1 MNRLV
6 VRCFLGLPP
15 VVLLFGPWSCS
26 SREQAGPPAIR
37 SAMNATIATA
47 PYGLLLTGDSV
58 HVFTLTNANGV
69 EVRAIDYGGIIVSL
83 RTPDRT
89 GALGDIV
96 LGFDSLGG
104 YLASSPYFGALV
116 GRYANRIAKGQ
127 FTLDGARYHLAVNN
141 GPNALHGGLK
151 GFDKV
156 LWQAEPRRDSAGVG
170 VVFRYTSKDGE
181 EGYPGT
187 LNVQVSYTLTDR
199 NELAIDYLATTDK
212 ATPVNLTQHSY
223 FNLAGDGSGDVL
235 GHVLTIDADQFV
247 PIGPTLIPTGTLN
260 PVVGT
265 PFDFR
270 QGVAIGARIDDTD
283 IQLKNAG
290 GYDHSFV
297 INRTGSGLAHAARV
311 VEPKSGRTLDVS
323 TTEPGIQLYTG
334 NFLDGTLTGK
344 GGHVYRRR
352 NAFCL
357 ETQHFPDSPN
367 QPAFPSTIL
376 RPGAEY
382 RSRTVYTFG
391 VQK

>member
-1 MNRLV
+1 MNRRV
-6 VRCFLGLPP
+6 VRCSLGLPAA
-15 VVLLFGPWSCS
+15 VLLCGPWSCS
-26 SREQAGPPAIR
+26 SREQPGPPATR
-37 SAMNATIATA
+37 SAMNASIATA
-47 PYGLLLTGDSV
+47 PYGVLPSGDSV

-96 LGFDSLGG
+96 LGFDSLAG
-104 YLASSPYFGALV
+104 YLKSSPYFGALV

-127 FTLDGARYHLAVNN
+127 FTLDGASYHLAVNN

-170 VVFRYTSKDGE
+170 VVFRYTSRDGE

-187 LNVQVSYTLTDR
+187 LKVQVSYTLTDR

-223 FNLAGDGSGDVL
+223 FNLAGEGSGDVL
-235 GHVLTIDADQFV
+235 GHVLAIDADRFV
-247 PIGPTLIPTGTLN
+247 PIGPTLIPTGQLS
-260 PVVGT
+260 PVAGS

-270 QGVAIGARIDDTD
+270 QGVAIGRHIEDADA
-283 IQLKNAG
+283 QLENAG

-297 INRTGSGLAHAARV
+297 INRSGPGLVHAAHV
-311 VEPKSGRTLDVS
+311 LEPRSGRTLDVS
-323 TTEPGIQLYTG
+323 TTEPGVQLYTG

-367 QPAFPSTIL
+367 QPAFPSAIL

-391 VQK
+391 VEK